1 MRCHWE
7 KLGVLGP
14 VYELAQLGMSDR
26 AIGDRLNLSEETV
39 QGCISWLLHF
49 LGHQSRA
56 QFVLN
61 AASANQGIWG
71 LSAA

>member
-14 VYELAQLGMSDR
+14 IRRLASEGLSGHVI
-26 AIGDRLNLSEETV
+26 ADRLNLSEETV
-39 QGCISWLLHF
+39 RGCVSWLLHF
-49 LGHQSRA
+49 LKYNTRTELILDASPAQSEKWA
-56 QFVLN
+56 
-61 AASANQGIWG
+61 